1 MCFFINLLIFI
12 YSFILCICYFRI
24 PFNPLEANFFV
35 LLYGGC
41 CGAGKGSFMR
51 IGVCGEGGKLGYV
64 GTVKITQNQYNE
76 PG

>member
-35 LLYGGC
+35 LLYVGC
-41 CGAGKGSFMR
+41 WGAGKGSLMR
-51 IGVCGEGGKLGYV
+51 RGVFQKGGKAGHV
-64 GTVKITQNQYNE
+64 GTVQIAQNQYNE